1 MPAARLKASP
11 VKMGGSGGGGGGGGG
26 GRGGDVVEND
36 HDERNLY
43 FAAEEVEAA
52 EIMYEA
58 FRATKGAD
66 GQPIETKQWSME
78 TASRVQV
85 REHNIILTYYS
96 KRTLAAV

>member
-1 MPAARLKASP
+1 MQVARPKASP
-11 VKMGGSGGGGGGGGG
+11 VKMPFSGGYWGGGGGG
-26 GRGGDVVEND
+26 DVGND
-36 HDERNLY
+36 DHLY

-58 FRATKGAD
+58 FRATKGPD

-85 REHNIILTYYS
+85 REAKSTRGTN
-96 KRTLAAV
+96 A